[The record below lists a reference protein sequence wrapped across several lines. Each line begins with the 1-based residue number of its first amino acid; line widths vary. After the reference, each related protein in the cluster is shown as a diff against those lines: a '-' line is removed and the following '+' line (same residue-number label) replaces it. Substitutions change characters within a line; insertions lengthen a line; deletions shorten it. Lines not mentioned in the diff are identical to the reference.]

1 MPQCKLNDLA
11 FIKKS
16 LRPANVGLIIQCV
29 KYLGPYS
36 KGELITINGEHWH
49 AYDTDDHWVIESK
62 SGSIETQFGKSK
74 IAYIPDSWL
83 TPIKPLSDDG
93 ELDDVNLTLADE
105 LTS

>member
-16 LRPANVGLIIQCV
+16 LRPANVGLIVQCIQ
-29 KYLGPYS
+29 YLGTLS
-36 KGELITINGEHWH
+36 RGDVVSLNGENWT
-49 AYDTDDHWVIESK
+49 AFDSDDHWVIESK

-93 ELDDVNLTLADE
+93 ELDDVNLTLEDE
-105 LTS
+105 LTA